1 MAKLTAMKVRSVKP
15 RDKTQRL
22 GDGDGLYLV
31 IRPTGSKAWVVR
43 LREGSKR
50 TDRGLGKY
58 PTVTLA
64 QAREKAAAL
73 REQADQPPAAPTFR
87 EVAELYIQA
96 NAPTWRHHKT
106 AHDARTRL
114 AAYAFPK
121 IGDTPVD
128 QIRRADVMA
137 VLDPIWTKKPA
148 AARKLKQRIRAA
160 FTFALARDWVAAN
173 PVDEAI
179 TEALPK
185 TPAVKSHFRALPY
198 QEVGKALAVVE
209 ASTAGLAAKLCFA
222 FTVLTAAR
230 SGESRAATWDEIDLD
245 ARTWTVP
252 ASRMKANRE
261 HRVPLSDAALD
272 VLRRAR
278 SRDDG
283 SGCPLVFPSTKG
295 RPLSNMT
302 MTKILR
308 TTGLADRTTTHGF
321 RTSFKTWT
329 MEQTSTPWA
338 VGEAA
343 LAHTLGNSTEQAYAR
358 SDLYQKRA
366 ELMEEWAAFL
376 LRTPERSRGDSGNPV
391 LNADA
396 NYVHRGAAPQ
406 DVEGTADTNGR
417 PYDLL

>member
-1 MAKLTAMKVRSVKP
+1 
-15 RDKTQRL
+15 
-22 GDGDGLYLV
+22 
-31 IRPTGSKAWVVR
+31 
-43 LREGSKR
+43 
-50 TDRGLGKY
+50 
-58 PTVTLA
+58 
-64 QAREKAAAL
+64 
-73 REQADQPPAAPTFR
+73 
-87 EVAELYIQA
+87 
-96 NAPTWRHHKT
+96 
-106 AHDARTRL
+106 
-114 AAYAFPK
+114 
-121 IGDTPVD
+121 
-128 QIRRADVMA
+128 
-137 VLDPIWTKKPA
+137 
-148 AARKLKQRIRAA
+148 
-160 FTFALARDWVAAN
+160 
-173 PVDEAI
+173 
-179 TEALPK
+179 
-185 TPAVKSHFRALPY
+185 
-198 QEVGKALAVVE
+198 
-209 ASTAGLAAKLCFA
+209 
-222 FTVLTAAR
+222 
-230 SGESRAATWDEIDLD
+230 
-245 ARTWTVP
+245 
-252 ASRMKANRE
+252 MKANRE

-396 NYVHRGAAPQ
+396 NYVHRG
-406 DVEGTADTNGR
+406 GR
-417 PYDLL
+417 PAGRRGHGRHEWEAV